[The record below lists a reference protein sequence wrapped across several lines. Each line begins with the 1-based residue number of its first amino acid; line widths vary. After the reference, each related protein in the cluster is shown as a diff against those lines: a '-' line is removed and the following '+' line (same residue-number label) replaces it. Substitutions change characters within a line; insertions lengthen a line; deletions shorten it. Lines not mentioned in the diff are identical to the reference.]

1 MASRTIISI
10 YDKEGKNTKTTIDL
24 PDVFKAPIRPDI
36 VQFVHDNM
44 AKNHRQPYAVFK
56 RAGHEHSAESW
67 GTGRAVS
74 RIPRIAGGGTGR
86 SGQAAFGNMVR
97 GGHMYNPTK
106 TWRRWHRHINVNQK
120 RYAVCS
126 AIAASSVAALVMARG
141 HRIEKVPEIP
151 LVIENSMESIVKT
164 KDAVKL
170 LKAVGAYDDVQ
181 KVIDSKHIRCGK
193 GKYRN
198 RRHVMKRGPLVVY
211 SHDNGVVKA
220 FRNIAGL
227 ELNQVTRMNLLDLAP
242 GGHLGRF
249 IIWTADAVNEL
260 NNVYGTFTTESKLKN
275 GYILPS
281 TMMKV
286 PDVARII
293 NSDEIQSKLRPI
305 RHVVSHLPKRNLLTN
320 RRALNQLN
328 PYAETAR
335 KIQQKLAQQHKKRSE
350 KVKRNRA
357 ERKNKNYYKEMI
369 AEADFNT
376 LPEGEKRETFAEII
390 DKMTHSNL

>member
-1 MASRTIISI
+1 
-10 YDKEGKNTKTTIDL
+10 
-24 PDVFKAPIRPDI
+24 
-36 VQFVHDNM
+36 
-44 AKNHRQPYAVFK
+44 
-56 RAGHEHSAESW
+56 
-67 GTGRAVS
+67 
-74 RIPRIAGGGTGR
+74 
-86 SGQAAFGNMVR
+86 
-97 GGHMYNPTK
+97 MYNPTK

-335 KIQQKLAQQHKKRSE
+335 KIQQKLAQQQKKRSE